1 MKESFIFYR
10 SFYEA
15 IEDLPDEEQLKIYK
29 AIFKL
34 ALNDEEVNLDG
45 ISNTIFKLIKP
56 QLKANNDRYENGKK
70 GGRPKKEPEVLNENE
85 ENKNTKKPWVSKLE
99 LPD

>member
-15 IEDLPDEEQLKIYK
+15 IEDLPDEEQLKTYK

-34 ALNDEEVNLDG
+34 ALNDEEVSLDG
-45 ISNTIFKLIKP
+45 MPNTIFKLIKP

>member
-15 IEDLPDEEQLKIYK
+15 IDDLPDKEQLKIYK
-29 AIFKL
+29 AISKL
-34 ALNDEEVNLDG
+34 ALNDEETELTGVA
-45 ISNTIFKLIKP
+45 NTIFKLIKP

-70 GGRPKKEPEVLNENE
+70 GGRPKKEPEVLNKKE
-85 ENKNTKKPWVSKLE
+85 KNNDGKKPWVSQLE